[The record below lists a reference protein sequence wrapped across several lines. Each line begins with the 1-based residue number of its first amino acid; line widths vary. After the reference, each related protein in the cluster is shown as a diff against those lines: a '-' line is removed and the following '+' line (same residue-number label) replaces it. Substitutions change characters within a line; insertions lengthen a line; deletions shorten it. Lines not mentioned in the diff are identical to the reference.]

1 MERLKKVFENI
12 LYRWRLNRAI
22 KVAIKA
28 HEADGRKYLVID
40 VEGKPTV
47 VAKSHIRSLRKRKML
62 KRGVTVSDVEK
73 AAYFVTK

>member
-1 MERLKKVFENI
+1 MRFIRRIV
-12 LYRWRLNRAI
+12 YQWRRYHAI
-22 KVAIKA
+22 KAAIRA
-28 HEADGRKYLVID
+28 HEADGRKYFVID